1 MMATILGNVR
11 LKPTGAAATI
21 LALVASDGTA
31 ASPHAATLGSATAT
45 LRDLT
50 DAVHALSVVHGAF
63 PGIVDHAIARTTDDA
78 ARDWLSAA
86 GTAMSTERAT
96 LIRLASAV
104 GPLPSTPNQAVS
116 QAAILGQRHTLEML
130 AQSDRNGCATGTAL
144 AFVLD
149 WAAVRRVLD
158 SCGDRVGLPAATNFA
173 ATASAAQAFVERVET
188 TPAVERAMAF
198 GAQQMLAQHRGLW
211 HLLAA
216 RAAARASL

>member
-1 MMATILGNVR
+1 MMATILGNVG

-21 LALVASDGTA
+21 LMLVASDGTA

-50 DAVHALSVVHGAF
+50 DAVHALAVVHGAF
-63 PGIVDHAIARTTDDA
+63 PGIVDHAMARTTDDA
-78 ARDWLSAA
+78 ARDWLTAA
-86 GTAMSTERAT
+86 GAAMTAERSM

-104 GPLPSTPNQAVS
+104 GPLPSTPNQAAS

-158 SCGDRVGLPAATNFA
+158 SCADRVGLRAATDFTATSIA
-173 ATASAAQAFVERVET
+173 AHAFVEGVDA
-188 TPAVERAMAF
+188 TPPVERAMAF

-216 RAAARASL
+216 RATARAQL